1 MKYSNKSNIQPTYEG
16 EERERNRRKIIT
28 MNYSNKSKMELT
40 HRKGG
45 RGGREK
51 KRGLLVNMKI

>member
-28 MNYSNKSKMELT
+28 MNYSDKSKTELI

-45 RGGREK
+45 RGGIEK
-51 KRGLLVNMKI
+51 KKAYY